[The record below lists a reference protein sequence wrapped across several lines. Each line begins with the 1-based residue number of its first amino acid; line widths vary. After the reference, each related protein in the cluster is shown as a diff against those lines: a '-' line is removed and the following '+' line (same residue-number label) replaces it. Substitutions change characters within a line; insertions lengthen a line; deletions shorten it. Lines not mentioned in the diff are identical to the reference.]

1 MPDQADGNFPTTH
14 WTLIARL
21 KSADETEAR
30 GALDALCEQYH
41 YPLYCFIRR
50 HALEHHDAQDALHD
64 FLAKLLRLDAFAD
77 ADAEK
82 GRLRTYLATALQRF
96 LSNWRRDRPHRERET
111 SLDEPRI
118 DGAHI
123 ETRYQRERL
132 TDHETPER
140 FFERKWG
147 QELLGR
153 VLRRV
158 GEGYAARGKG
168 ATFETLRPVL
178 MSGGSLRGEDGSRLA
193 AALGISENALRIKL
207 TRLLREY
214 RAVLEEE
221 VFLTVGSREEI
232 EEEIAHL
239 QRAFRRE

>member
-1 MPDQADGNFPTTH
+1 MPENAGGNFPTTH

-21 KSADETEAR
+21 KSADEAEAR
-30 GALDALCEQYH
+30 GALDELCAQYH
-41 YPLYCFIRR
+41 YPLYCYIRR
-50 HALEHHDAQDALHD
+50 HAFEHHDAQDALHD
-64 FLAKLLRLDAFAD
+64 FLAKLLRLDAFAA
-77 ADAEK
+77 ADSDK

-96 LSNWRRDRPHRERET
+96 LANWRRDRPHRERES
-111 SLDEPRI
+111 SLDEPHI
-118 DGAHI
+118 DGVHA

-158 GEGYAARGKG
+158 GEDYTSRGKS
-168 ATFETLRPVL
+168 AVFDTLRPVL
-178 MSGGSLRGEDGSRLA
+178 ISGGSLRGEDSPCLA

-214 RAVLEEE
+214 RAVLEAE
-221 VFLTVGSREEI
+221 VFHTVGSREEV

-239 QRAFRRE
+239 QRVFRRA